1 MVVPARFRKALAIS
15 GIAAC
20 KSAAAATRSVFFCA
34 KFVGARQLAASI
46 ASNALP
52 SLLFRGIWLSPYTG
66 PSPPQNHHFGG
77 LDQCRRPFAGLQPH
91 FLGCVSGNDGSD
103 VLLANRQRHLRKNPA
118 VLDGH
123 HAPNQLIAPTDFAK
137 LAAPQSD
144 LTALQFLWN
153 QPVDF
158 AFRHAVM
165 SSWCLRGLYFPA
177 INPLF

>member
-1 MVVPARFRKALAIS
+1 MVVPACVAKALAIS

-20 KSAAAATRSVFFCA
+20 KSAAAATRTVFFCA
-34 KFVGARQLAASI
+34 KFADARQLAASI

-52 SLLFRGIWLSPYTG
+52 NILFRGISLTPCTG
-66 PSPPQNHHFGG
+66 SSHPQNHHFRG

-91 FLGCVSGNDGSD
+91 FLCRVSGDDGSD

-123 HAPNQLIAPTDFAK
+123 HAPNQLIAPTDFAE
-137 LAAPQSD
+137 LATPQSD
-144 LTALQFLWN
+144 LTALQLLRD

-165 SSWCLRGLYFPA
+165 SARRLRGLYFPA
-177 INPLF
+177 I